1 MCREGTEVEGKGKRE
16 NIVLLTDIIS
26 ILPLM
31 PHLQI
36 MILNNELQKRFQQR
50 RTLLRFEPID
60 LLRVDADGIDGLPAR
75 DGIGADDGGN
85 GREVG
90 ADILG
95 GAAGAF
101 EEGEAAFRG
110 DGVELGLGKGAGEG
124 LVELL
129 VGFRDAV
136 VDVVAGGPEG
146 VWGVTCQLVFAKGAF
161 VLFFFKKKGGSDG

>member
-1 MCREGTEVEGKGKRE
+1 
-16 NIVLLTDIIS
+16 
-26 ILPLM
+26 
-31 PHLQI
+31 

-50 RTLLRFEPID
+50 STLLRFEPID
-60 LLRVDADGIDGLPAR
+60 LLRVDADGIDRLPAR
-75 DGIGADDGGN
+75 DGIGADDGVD

-90 ADILG
+90 ADVLG

-101 EEGEAAFRG
+101 EEGEAAFRC
-110 DGVELGLGKGAGEG
+110 DGVELGLGEGAGEG

-146 VWGVTCQLVFAKGAF
+146 VWDGTCQLVFAKGGGEKRENKGVPDLLLSPGAWTF
-161 VLFFFKKKGGSDG
+161 SARRNRRALFQT